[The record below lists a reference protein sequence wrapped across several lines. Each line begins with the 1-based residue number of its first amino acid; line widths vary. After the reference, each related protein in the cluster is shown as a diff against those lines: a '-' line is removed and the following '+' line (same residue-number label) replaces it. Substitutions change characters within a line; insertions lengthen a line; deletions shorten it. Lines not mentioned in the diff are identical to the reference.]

1 VLILYGYWLASVVGC
16 GYPVAS
22 ASLFRSELG
31 DQVADICDRTLGRIW
46 SWCQSMRLG
55 VRVLGVW
62 RIGLLGA
69 LGALAGALVLVAT
82 RRYGINISPDSTY
95 YLAAARGVVRGD
107 GVVGL
112 NGAPLSLFPPALPWV
127 LAGAAAVGDPVTVAR
142 WFNAVLFG
150 TSVFGVG
157 LFLAA
162 RIRFWLAVGVAAAL
176 ALSSSL
182 LTVYL
187 WLWSEPVY
195 IAVSLVYL
203 AVLVRIAGAA
213 RAGRIAIVVC
223 GVLAGAATLTRYSGI
238 SLLPVA
244 AVVLVGRSLPWRK
257 KVGDVL
263 VFGISFA
270 CVALP
275 WFVRNAVIT
284 GYPVGGRFSNEQS
297 PVQILLEAVKGVIA
311 WVVPDSAPWLV
322 QGLLSVLTAGVI
334 VVVVWA
340 FVRSWSTPSDRRVI
354 VLAVAAISVLSAF
367 TALYLIKVQ
376 ITLDP
381 LRGRL
386 LAPLLPPALAAVG
399 AGVDLAMDRL
409 RRSAGITLACV
420 AGLVFAGNALFS
432 PPGKVS
438 ATYYGHGLNTPKFAN
453 AETRELVAALPAR
466 STVFSNLPDRV
477 SYFSDGRPVEE
488 PSLHHHASDIP
499 HDIARLS
506 DALGN
511 GPVYLV
517 WFDGNGDHIPA
528 AALAHNFHLNE
539 ERRTNAGVVFSVAKL
554 KNMG

>member
-1 VLILYGYWLASVVGC
+1 L
-16 GYPVAS
+16 
-22 ASLFRSELG
+22 
-31 DQVADICDRTLGRIW
+31 T
-46 SWCQSMRLG
+46 LG
-55 VRVLGVW
+55 VRVLGIW

-69 LGALAGALVLVAT
+69 LGALAGALVLFAT

-95 YLAAARGVVRGD
+95 YLAAARGVARGD

-112 NGAPLSLFPPALPWV
+112 NGAPLSLFPPALPLV
-127 LAGAAAVGDPVTVAR
+127 LAGAAAVGDPMTVAR
-142 WFNAVLFG
+142 WFNAILFG
-150 TSVFGVG
+150 TSVIGVG

-176 ALSSSL
+176 ALSASL
-182 LTVYL
+182 LTVYT
-187 WLWSEPVY
+187 WLWSESVY

-213 RAGRIAIVVC
+213 RAGRTAIVVA
-223 GVLAGAATLTRYSGI
+223 GALAGVATLTRYSGI

-270 CVALP
+270 CLVLP
-275 WFVRNAVIT
+275 WFVRNAMIT

-297 PVQILLEAVKGVIA
+297 PVQILVEAVKGFVA
-311 WVVPDSAPWLV
+311 WEVPDSAPWLV
-322 QGLLSVLTAGVI
+322 QGLLILLTAGVI

-340 FVRSWSTPSDRRVI
+340 FVGSWSTPSDRRVI
-354 VLAVAAISVLSAF
+354 VFAVAAGYVLSAF

-376 ITLDP
+376 VTLDP

-399 AGVDLAMDRL
+399 AGLDLAMDRL

-420 AGLVFAGNALFS
+420 AGLVFAGNALCS
-432 PPGKVS
+432 PPGTVS
-438 ATYYGHGLNTPKFAN
+438 TADTGHGLNTPKFAN
-453 AETRELVAALPAR
+453 AETHELIAALPAG

-477 SYFSDGRPVEE
+477 SYFGGGRPVAE
-488 PSLHHHASDIP
+488 PSLHHHASQIRD
-499 HDIARLS
+499 DIARLS

-517 WFDGNGDHIPA
+517 WFDGNGDHHILF
-528 AALAHNFHLNE
+528 AALAHKFHLNE
-539 ERRTNAGVVFSVAKL
+539 ERRTNAGIVFSVAS
-554 KNMG
+554 

>member
-1 VLILYGYWLASVVGC
+1 MS
-16 GYPVAS
+16 
-22 ASLFRSELG
+22 
-31 DQVADICDRTLGRIW
+31 
-46 SWCQSMRLG
+46 LG
-55 VRVLGVW
+55 VHSLAVW
-62 RIGLLGA
+62 RIGFFGA
-69 LGALAGALVLVAT
+69 LGALAGALVLFAT

-95 YLAAARGVVRGD
+95 YLAAARGVVRGA

-112 NGAPLSLFPPALPWV
+112 NGAPLSLFPPGLPWV
-127 LAGAAAVGDPVTVAR
+127 LAGAAAVGDPVTFAR

-176 ALSSSL
+176 AVSSSL
-182 LTVYL
+182 LTVYM
-187 WLWSEPVY
+187 WLWSEPLY
-195 IAVSLVYL
+195 IPVSLVYL

-213 RAGRIAIVVC
+213 RAGRTAIVVC
-223 GVLAGAATLTRYSGI
+223 GVLAGAATLTRYSGV

-263 VFGISFA
+263 VFGIAFA
-270 CVALP
+270 CVVLP
-275 WFVRNAVIT
+275 WFVRNVVVT
-284 GYPVGGRFSNEQS
+284 GYPVGGRFSNKQS

-322 QGLLSVLTAGVI
+322 QGLLSALAAGVI
-334 VVVVWA
+334 VVVVGASVWSWA
-340 FVRSWSTPSDRRVI
+340 TPSDRRVI
-354 VLAVAAISVLSAF
+354 VFAVAAISVLSAF
-367 TALYLIKVQ
+367 TALYLIKTQ

-399 AGVDLAMDRL
+399 AGLDLAMDRL
-409 RRSAGITLACV
+409 RRSTGITLACI

-432 PPGKVS
+432 PPGKASV
-438 ATYYGHGLNTPKFAN
+438 ADYGHGLNTPKFAN
-453 AETRELVAALPAR
+453 AQTRELIAALPAG

-477 SYFSDGRPVEE
+477 SYFGDGRPVAE
-488 PSLHHHASDIP
+488 PSLHHHASDIT
-499 HDIARLS
+499 HDIARLD

-517 WFDGNGDHIPA
+517 WFDGNGDHIPF

-539 ERRTNAGVVFSVAKL
+539 ERRTDAGVVFSVAKL
-554 KNMG
+554 KSMG

>member
-1 VLILYGYWLASVVGC
+1 
-16 GYPVAS
+16 
-22 ASLFRSELG
+22 
-31 DQVADICDRTLGRIW
+31 
-46 SWCQSMRLG
+46 M
-55 VRVLGVW
+55 
-62 RIGLLGA
+62 
-69 LGALAGALVLVAT
+69 
-82 RRYGINISPDSTY
+82 
-95 YLAAARGVVRGD
+95 
-107 GVVGL
+107 
-112 NGAPLSLFPPALPWV
+112 
-127 LAGAAAVGDPVTVAR
+127 GDPMTVAR

-176 ALSSSL
+176 ALSPSL
-182 LTVYL
+182 LNVYT

-195 IAVSLVYL
+195 IAVSLAYL

-213 RAGRIAIVVC
+213 RAGRTAIVVC

-270 CVALP
+270 CLVLP
-275 WFVRNAVIT
+275 WLVRNAVIT
-284 GYPVGGRFSNEQS
+284 GHLVGGRFANEQS
-297 PVQILLEAVKGVIA
+297 PVQILLEAVKGFTA
-311 WVVPDSAPWLV
+311 WEVPNSAPWLV

-340 FVRSWSTPSDRRVI
+340 FVWSLPTPSDRRVI
-354 VLAVAAISVLSAF
+354 VLAVAAIYVLSAF

-399 AGVDLAMDRL
+399 AGLDLAMDRL
-409 RRSAGITLACV
+409 RRSAAITLACV

-432 PPGKVS
+432 SPGKVS
-438 ATYYGHGLNTPKFAN
+438 AAENGHGLNTP
-453 AETRELVAALPAR
+453 
-466 STVFSNLPDRV
+466 
-477 SYFSDGRPVEE
+477 
-488 PSLHHHASDIP
+488 
-499 HDIARLS
+499 
-506 DALGN
+506 
-511 GPVYLV
+511 
-517 WFDGNGDHIPA
+517 
-528 AALAHNFHLNE
+528 
-539 ERRTNAGVVFSVAKL
+539 
-554 KNMG
+554 